1 MLIILAYA
9 DNVNNALW
17 AEVKCLMIGAFG
29 CNKSKA
35 VLIGS
40 MIACCLLN
48 LINGAYLIQIFF
60 KPFWLFSV
68 KINLQN
74 YVAKVILVNMIF
86 A

>member
-1 MLIILAYA
+1 MLIMLAYA

-17 AEVKCLMIGAFG
+17 AEVKCPMIGAFG

-48 LINGAYLIQIFF
+48 LIDGAWNSYRFSLNLFD
-60 KPFWLFSV
+60 FSV
-68 KINLQN
+68 
-74 YVAKVILVNMIF
+74 
-86 A
+86 